1 MREVVLFTAP
11 NCHLCDL
18 AEEILRPLLERQNI
32 KMTKRDVSS
41 DISLKKQYGL
51 RIPVILVHGGIERD
65 WPFTKFQIEKLLNHL

>member
-1 MREVVLFTAP
+1 MPDLVLYTGP
-11 NCHLCDL
+11 NCHLCDH
-18 AEEILRPLLERQNI
+18 AEEILKPLLLRQDI

-51 RIPVILVHGGIERD
+51 RVPVILVYGGIERD